1 MKSLHIGSAT
11 IDIICIVAAENIER
25 MTMTNEGRSFLMVES
40 GRKVP
45 AQSIT
50 DHVGGG
56 ACNTAVSLARR
67 GWRSEVLAKI
77 GDDLN
82 AEAVRE
88 HLGRHGV
95 GTSRLVTEPS
105 AATGTSVMVAS
116 HDRNASIFVQ
126 RGANELLTPADL
138 PAAGFAGYNLVY
150 VAPLSSGS
158 ADCFPAIVAAARQAG
173 AMVVSNP
180 GIRQLTSRT
189 AAFVTALGNVD
200 LLSLNR
206 VEAEALVPAF
216 AAKSEGPDPVPP
228 TEAPALLRRGLSFG
242 GFEMGLLR
250 FLAAARAAGPRWVCL
265 TDGTD
270 GAWLAAPEGVFWRP
284 AAPAEVAGTAG
295 AGDGYTSTLA
305 AALAEGKAPE
315 EAMLEAAL
323 NAASVVSAVDTTSG
337 LLDTAGLAAAKAGC
351 GDFPVFRA
359 DAQTVRR

>member
-25 MTMTNEGRSFLMVES
+25 MTMTNEGKSFLMVES

-67 GWRSEVLAKI
+67 GWQTAVLARV

-82 AEAVRE
+82 ADAVRE
-88 HLGRHGV
+88 HLARHGV
-95 GTSRLVTEPS
+95 GAERLITDPT

-126 RGANELLTPADL
+126 RGANENLTMADL
-138 PAAGFAGYNLVY
+138 PDSAFAGHDLVY

-158 ADCFPAIVAAARQAG
+158 ADCFPAIVAAARRSG
-173 AMVVSNP
+173 ALVVSNP

-189 AAFVTALGNVD
+189 AAFVRALKDID
-200 LLSLNR
+200 LLSVNR

-216 AAKSEGPDPVPP
+216 AATSEGPDPVPAP
-228 TEAPALLRRGLSFG
+228 DAPALLRRGLTFG

-250 FLAAARAAGPRWVCL
+250 FLHAVQAAGPRWVCL

-284 AAPAEVAGTAG
+284 AAPTEVAGTAG
-295 AGDGYTSTLA
+295 AGDSYTSTLA
-305 AALAEGKAPE
+305 AALAEGKPPAD
-315 EAMLEAAL
+315 AMLEAAV
-323 NAASVVSAVDTTSG
+323 NAASVVSVVDTTSG
-337 LLDTAGLAAAKAGC
+337 LMD
-351 GDFPVFRA
+351 RA
-359 DAQTVRR
+359 